1 MMKTA
6 NMLKTLQLIYP
17 LENLEALTREAAQ
30 RAWSHQ
36 AYLDRL
42 LEGECQRREI
52 NGIARR
58 IKNARF
64 PVPKALEGFDWNWPK
79 KINRPQV
86 QNLLRLA
93 FLEEHVNAIF
103 EGMHRLQQMTGI
115 RGFQARGYLY
125 GHGPTEEER
134 TGSRMADYWYQGA
147 GEYKDL
153 RWRGSP
159 SHHNYSD
166 AIHAYGVYYRL
177 AAEGEQKNRCRQAI
191 DDLVSIWADTDELLL
206 PTMPPQAPQETI
218 LGLTDGRTPNLRV
231 IMAAAGLKVA
241 HYATGKE
248 KFAKK
253 YGQKKD

>member
-1 MMKTA
+1 MKTA
-6 NMLKTLQLIYP
+6 TMLKTLQLIYP

-103 EGMHRLQQMTGI
+103 IGGVGLGKTHLATALGREACEKGHSVLFTTAVDIVNTLGAAQI
-115 RGFQARGYLY
+115 ARNLRQEIKRYTRPDLLIIDELGYLPIDKL
-125 GHGPTEEER
+125 GG
-134 TGSRMADYWYQGA
+134 
-147 GEYKDL
+147 DL
-153 RWRGSP
+153 LFQVFSDRYERGSVVITTNKIYKHWP
-159 SHHNYSD
+159 SIFNNDATLTSAVLDRLLHHAETLIIEGPS
-166 AIHAYGVYYRL
+166 YRM
-177 AAEGEQKNRCRQAI
+177 KDRI
-191 DDLVSIWADTDELLL
+191 AD
-206 PTMPPQAPQETI
+206 I
-218 LGLTDGRTPNLRV
+218 
-231 IMAAAGLKVA
+231 
-241 HYATGKE
+241 
-248 KFAKK
+248 
-253 YGQKKD
+253 

>member
-103 EGMHRLQQMTGI
+103 VGGVGLGKTHLATALGREACEKGHTVLFTTAVDIVNTLGAAQI
-115 RGFQARGYLY
+115 ARNLRQELKRYTRPDLLIIDELGYLPIDKLGGDLLFQVFSGRY
-125 GHGPTEEER
+125 ER
-134 TGSRMADYWYQGA
+134 GATLITTNRAFKEWTKTFANDSTLTAAVLDRILHHCEPVIIEGRSYRMKGRI
-147 GEYKDL
+147 E
-153 RWRGSP
+153 
-159 SHHNYSD
+159 
-166 AIHAYGVYYRL
+166 
-177 AAEGEQKNRCRQAI
+177 AEPG
-191 DDLVSIWADTDELLL
+191 
-206 PTMPPQAPQETI
+206 
-218 LGLTDGRTPNLRV
+218 
-231 IMAAAGLKVA
+231 
-241 HYATGKE
+241 
-248 KFAKK
+248 
-253 YGQKKD
+253 